1 MPFSSIY
8 SFVISIT
15 FIMGTIKKNI
25 IKRFHKFGL
34 VEELDYKVNSKTIVL
49 YNWKAKKLMKSNFQ
63 ITPPTVGKG

>member
-34 VEELDYKVNSKTIVL
+34 VEELNYKVNSKIIIL
-49 YNWKAKKLMKSNFQ
+49 YDFFDIILEVKS
-63 ITPPTVGKG
+63 